1 MEKNIFFF
9 FILCIWAVIYLC
21 LAVYIWFSKKAIGFW
36 GNKKMFEVTDIK
48 KYNHTMSK
56 LYVAHGIV
64 FILFGLPLL
73 TGHSKWIFFSVAG
86 VIVETIVLMA
96 VSYTHLAPGRIPAP
110 MNLQGF

>member
-9 FILCIWAVIYLC
+9 FILCIGGAFFIGV
-21 LAVYIWFSKKAIGFW
+21 AVYIWFSKKAIGFW

-86 VIVETIVLMA
+86 VVVETIVLMA
-96 VSYTHLAPGRIPAP
+96 VYSLVIKKKYKK
-110 MNLQGF
+110 

>member
-64 FILFGLPLL
+64 FCSDFLCLQVIPNGY
-73 TGHSKWIFFSVAG
+73 FSRLR
-86 VIVETIVLMA
+86 EL
-96 VSYTHLAPGRIPAP
+96 
-110 MNLQGF
+110 

>member
-1 MEKNIFFF
+1 MELMRYLDGAKY
-9 FILCIWAVIYLC
+9 ILFYHILYLGRYIC
-21 LAVYIWFSKKAIGFW
+21 VLGYYIWFSKKAIGFW

-86 VIVETIVLMA
+86 VVVETIVLMA
-96 VSYTHLAPGRIPAP
+96 VYSLVIKKKYKK
-110 MNLQGF
+110 

>member
-56 LYVAHGIV
+56 LYVAHDIV
-64 FILFGLPLL
+64 FILPGLPLL
-73 TGHSKWIFFSVAG
+73 AGHCCGSCSGNHCFNGSLFVG
-86 VIVETIVLMA
+86 D
-96 VSYTHLAPGRIPAP
+96 
-110 MNLQGF
+110 

>member
-1 MEKNIFFF
+1 MRYLSGKKYILFFHIMHLGRYLF
-9 FILCIWAVIYLC
+9 MFGCIH
-21 LAVYIWFSKKAIGFW
+21 
-36 GNKKMFEVTDIK
+36 IK

-96 VSYTHLAPGRIPAP
+96 VYSLVIKKKYKK
-110 MNLQGF
+110 